1 MLDSVVLSNHE
12 RVGLVDTPT
21 IKSFK
26 LRGTRITAAQEAA
39 RERLWGK
46 YGVDF
51 GSQRINFASLFP
63 GVDKVIVEI
72 GFGMGE
78 ASIEIAKQFP
88 DTGFLAVD
96 VHQPGIGKLLA
107 SIEEFGLTNIRVMD
121 EDAHLVLQGMIADQ
135 SLEGIHLFFPDPWP
149 KTRHHKRRIVNEE
162 FIKLIHSKLK
172 PGGTFHVATDWHPY
186 AEWIKERFTKSPLFI
201 GGEVERPDWRPITRF
216 EGQGIRKEH
225 RVTDLIYKNV

>member
-1 MLDSVVLSNHE
+1 M
-12 RVGLVDTPT
+12 DTPT

-39 RERLWGK
+39 RERLWAV

-51 GSQRINFASLFP
+51 IQERLTLASLFP
-63 GVDKVIVEI
+63 NATKVVIEI

-78 ASIEIAKQFP
+78 ATIEVAKGFP
-88 DTGFLAVD
+88 ETGFLAVD

-107 SIEEFGLTNIRVMD
+107 SIEEGALTNVRVMD
-121 EDAHLVLQGMIADQ
+121 EDAHLILRSMIDDEALD
-135 SLEGIHLFFPDPWP
+135 GIHLFFPDPWP

-162 FIKLIHSKLK
+162 FISLVHSKLK

-186 AEWIKERFTKSPLFI
+186 AEWIKERFAQSQFFV
-201 GGEVERPDWRPITRF
+201 GGEVDRPQWRPITRF

-225 RVTDLIYKNV
+225 RVADLIYRKV

>member
-1 MLDSVVLSNHE
+1 M
-12 RVGLVDTPT
+12 DTPT

-39 RERLWGK
+39 RERLWAV

-51 GSQRINFASLFP
+51 IQGRLTLASLFP
-63 GVDKVIVEI
+63 NAQRIVVEI

-78 ASIEIAKQFP
+78 ATIEVAQGFP
-88 DTGFLAVD
+88 ETGFLAVD

-107 SIEEFGLTNIRVMD
+107 SIEEAALTNVRVMD
-121 EDAHLVLQGMIADQ
+121 EDAHLILRSMIDDEALD
-135 SLEGIHLFFPDPWP
+135 GIHLFFPDPWP

-162 FIKLIHSKLK
+162 FISLIHSKLK
-172 PGGTFHVATDWHPY
+172 QGGTFHVATDWHPY
-186 AEWIKERFTKSPLFI
+186 AEWIKERFANSTLFV
-201 GGEVERPDWRPITRF
+201 GGEVDRPQWRPITRF

-225 RVTDLIYKNV
+225 RVTDLIYRKV